1 MPTYRTLII
10 FFNDLTECQ
19 RYNRQIV
26 SFQTQNRNTDEDTKY
41 RRYRRTDKERQN
53 EAYLVAC
60 DQIFHGM
67 IKKMHLKT
75 HPHT

>member
-1 MPTYRTLII
+1 MDAVSVDADVQNIDNI
-10 FFNDLTECQ
+10 FNDLTECQ

-60 DQIFHGM
+60 DHIFHGM
-67 IKKMHLKT
+67 IKKCT
-75 HPHT
+75 

>member
-1 MPTYRTLII
+1 MDAVSVDTDVQNIDNI
-10 FFNDLTECQ
+10 FNDLTECQ

-53 EAYLVAC
+53 EAYLIAC
-60 DQIFHGM
+60 DQISWHD
-67 IKKMHLKT
+67 
-75 HPHT
+75 